1 MCEATSGCRSFQREE
16 GEDEEHVAGPGCYSG
31 QGYCGYR
38 LSLEEMSGCRAL
50 QCMIKKGEDWEVES
64 DDQEFE
70 KASNYFL
77 TGVSDGS
84 PDEAL
89 AMDLKPVRHGVEE
102 VWVSN
107 ITYDSFVSPLHV
119 RKTYS
124 PMQGTS

>member
-1 MCEATSGCRSFQREE
+1 
-16 GEDEEHVAGPGCYSG
+16 
-31 QGYCGYR
+31 
-38 LSLEEMSGCRAL
+38 
-50 QCMIKKGEDWEVES
+50 MIKKGEDWEVES

-84 PDEAL
+84 PDEAP